1 MPTLLCVPIL
11 VNDTDAAIADAAL
24 ARDHGADIVEYRID
38 ACFSGSG
45 DEAETQAILRLAAES
60 PLPCIITCR
69 PTWEGG
75 HYDGP
80 EDARV
85 ALFERL
91 GTSDAPPAY
100 IDVELAAYSRS
111 ANLRQKVNLAVDH
124 PKQARPVSTRLILSM
139 HDFDGRPADL
149 ARRLAVMR
157 AEPAAAVHKVAFRA
171 RSLRD
176 NLELLDLLAERDRP
190 TIALGMGE
198 FGLMSRVLAPKFG
211 GFLTFAS
218 LHPQGATAPGQPTIG
233 ELLDLYRFRSITAP
247 TGVYGI
253 VGWPVGHSLSPLV
266 HNAGFEAVGHDGVYL
281 PLPIAAAEQGGDG
294 SYESFKATVLEL
306 VHHPRL
312 HFRGASVT
320 IPHKENLARLAAEQG
335 WTTDGDTAAC
345 GAANTI
351 VVERS
356 ADGAITRMAVANTD
370 APAAVACLQEALGE
384 IAGVR
389 VAILGAGGVARAIA
403 FALAR
408 RGAEIIV
415 YNRSR
420 ERADHLAQAVI
431 ASGVRASADDWA
443 ALPHARAHAF
453 VNCTP
458 VGMKGGPDPDGSPL
472 PVRELAARPTDPC
485 GPQTV
490 VMETVYNPVR
500 TALLNDAREVGWRAI
515 DGVEMFVRQAAAQ
528 FTAWTGHP
536 APMALFGRLVRES
549 LDR

>member
-1 MPTLLCVPIL
+1 MSTLLCVPIL
-11 VNDTDAAIADAAL
+11 VHDSEAALADAAL
-24 ARDHGADIVEYRID
+24 ARDHGADAVEYRVD
-38 ACFSGSG
+38 ACFSGTG
-45 DEAETQAILRLAAES
+45 DEAETRAILRLAAES
-60 PLPCIITCR
+60 PVPCIITCR

-91 GTSDAPPAY
+91 GTGGAPPAY
-100 IDVELAAYSRS
+100 LDTELTAYTRS

-149 ARRLAVMR
+149 ARRLAAMR

-176 NLELLDLLAERDRP
+176 NLELFDLLAERDRP

-218 LHPQGATAPGQPTIG
+218 LHPQGATAPGQPTIR
-233 ELLDLYRFRSITAP
+233 EMLDLYRFRSISP
-247 TGVYGI
+247 TTRVYGI
-253 VGWPVGHSLSPLV
+253 VGWPVGHSLSPLM

-281 PLPIAAAEQGGDG
+281 PLPIAAAENGADG
-294 SYESFKATVLEL
+294 SYESFKATMLEL
-306 VHHPRL
+306 LHHPGL
-312 HFRGASVT
+312 DLRGASVT
-320 IPHKENLARLAAEQG
+320 IPHKENLARLAMEQR
-335 WTTDGDTAAC
+335 WPADADTAAC
-345 GAANTI
+345 GAANTL

-356 ADGAITRMAVANTD
+356 AGGAIASVRVANTD
-370 APAAVACLQEALGE
+370 APAAVACIQDSLGE
-384 IAGVR
+384 IASRRIV
-389 VAILGAGGVARAIA
+389 VLGAGGVARAIA
-403 FALAR
+403 FALAA
-408 RGAEIIV
+408 RGAEVVI

-420 ERADHLAQAVI
+420 ERADRLAQAI
-431 ASGVRASADDWA
+431 LDAGARASADDWA
-443 ALPHARAHAF
+443 ALSHARAHAF

-458 VGMKGGPDPDGSPL
+458 VGMKGGPEPDGSPL
-472 PVRELAARPTDPC
+472 PVHELAARRTDPC
-485 GPQTV
+485 GPETV

-500 TALLNDAREVGWRAI
+500 TQLLNDVREVGWRAI
-515 DGVEMFVRQAAAQ
+515 DGVEMFVLQAAAQ

-536 APMALFGRLVRES
+536 APRALFGRLVRES
-549 LDR
+549 LER